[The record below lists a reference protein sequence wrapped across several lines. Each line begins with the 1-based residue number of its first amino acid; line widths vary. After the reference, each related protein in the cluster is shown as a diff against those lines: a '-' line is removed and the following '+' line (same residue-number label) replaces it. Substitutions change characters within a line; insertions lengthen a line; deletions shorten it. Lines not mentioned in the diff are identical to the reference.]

1 MESLENQDRMIENRA
16 ILARLERERTKK
28 LSKINLKYIV
38 EIKEAES
45 DDEDDGLTIPDF
57 RTVINL

>member
-57 RTVINL
+57 RTVINS